1 MVIKRVRHDFQKFKT
16 IKSSGGKIYNR
27 IITLNDLYEEQINL
41 NDGTDRLKEYMKPK
55 NLDKKEKKH

>member
-1 MVIKRVRHDFQKFKT
+1 M
-16 IKSSGGKIYNR
+16 KSSGGKIYNG

>member
-1 MVIKRVRHDFQKFKT
+1 M
-16 IKSSGGKIYNR
+16 KSSGGKIYNG

-41 NDGTDRLKEYMKPK
+41 NDGTDRFKGYMKPK